1 MERHCEVIVRT
12 DAIFVFG
19 NAETQPGVRI
29 TAQPVTKLS
38 ANVDAENLGRA
49 VLATLDAY
57 RVGVKHPTRE
67 QWEASEQ
74 DSLRGTGFGSWRKL
88 SKGALRLGIKAEGSS
103 VVVTPTAT
111 DGRGGYADIVAM
123 AVTSTSDPRQ
133 IGEAVRN
140 ALQRCETKSKLP

>member
-1 MERHCEVIVRT
+1 MEKHCEVIVRA

-19 NAETQPGVRI
+19 NSETQPGVLI
-29 TAQPVTKLS
+29 TGQPVTKLP
-38 ANVDAENLGRA
+38 ADVDAENLGRA

-57 RVGVKHPTRE
+57 RAGVEHPMGE
-67 QWEASEQ
+67 QWEAAEQ
-74 DSLRGTGFGSWRKL
+74 DGLRGTGFGSWRKL
-88 SKGALRLGIKAEGSS
+88 SKGAHRLGIKAEGSS

-123 AVTSTSDPRQ
+123 AVTSTSDPRH

-140 ALQRCETKSKLP
+140 ALHRCETKSRLP